1 MKVIKGVLEEEL
13 ANSMA
18 MQKTYERELARLPT
32 GSLVK
37 KRIKGHEYWYL
48 QIRQEGRVRF
58 IYKGKLSAK
67 AVERYQQAKQYRA
80 TYRRLLSETKRQI
93 KFLRTALRGKGAV

>member
-18 MQKTYERELARLPT
+18 MQKTYEKELARLPK

-37 KRIKGHEYWYL
+37 KQIKGHEYWYV
-48 QIRQEGRVRF
+48 QIRQESRVRF
-58 IYKGKLSAK
+58 IYKGKLSPK
-67 AVERYQQAKQYRA
+67 EVERYQQAKQYRV
-80 TYRRLLSETKRQI
+80 TYRRLLSEIKRQI

>member
-37 KRIKGHEYWYL
+37 KRINGHEYWYL

-67 AVERYQQAKQYRA
+67 AVERYQQAKVQGY
-80 TYRRLLSETKRQI
+80 LP
-93 KFLRTALRGKGAV
+93 